1 MAFRAAGRI
10 KALVAAG
17 FVLLLAACTKEQAAI
32 SAVYDASVVKLT
44 SRGGYT
50 YADGKLLHGLVFTC
64 SPNGDTLMR
73 GNFRKGREEGVFRY
87 CYTDGKLKEIR
98 RYKAGRKTGEHNGW
112 YENGVHRFE
121 YHYKDDLYEG
131 AYKEWFANG
140 QLYRSQYFVA
150 GHESGP
156 QQTWNAD
163 GQIKSNYLIKNGR
176 RYGLFGTKNCV
187 NVADRVGM

>member
-1 MAFRAAGRI
+1 MGYRAAGHI
-10 KALVAAG
+10 KLV
-17 FVLLLAACTKEQAAI
+17 LLAAMPLLFTACDRGQEQQ
-32 SAVYDASVVKLT
+32 AVYDAAKIKAV
-44 SRGGYT
+44 SRGGYS
-50 YADGKLLHGLVFTC
+50 YANGKLLHGLVYAC
-64 SPNGDTLMR
+64 NANGDTLMSGR
-73 GNFRKGREEGVFRY
+73 YHKGREEGVFRFRY
-87 CYTDGKLKEIR
+87 ADGKLKEIR

-131 AYKEWFANG
+131 VYKEWFENG

-156 QQTWNAD
+156 QQVWAAD

-187 NVADRVGM
+187 NVADRVAM